1 MGETEGIRAGIL
13 EQSWIGI
20 DSGVS
25 AEVTNPRVRS
35 GTGELSPELM
45 HFSDP
50 FDYNK

>member
-35 GTGELSPELM
+35 GTGRAFPRTDAFLRPI
-45 HFSDP
+45 
-50 FDYNK
+50 